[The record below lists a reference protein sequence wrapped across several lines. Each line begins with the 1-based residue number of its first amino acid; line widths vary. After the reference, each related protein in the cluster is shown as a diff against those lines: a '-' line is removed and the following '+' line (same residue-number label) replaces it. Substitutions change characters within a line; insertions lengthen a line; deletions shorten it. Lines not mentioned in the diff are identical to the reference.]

1 MGNTEIH
8 RLESTGK
15 IHYIKNIF
23 TKLYSEPT
31 QIRRRRED
39 KREWTTN
46 GEWEQVEHV
55 GNIY

>member
-39 KREWTTN
+39 KRE
-46 GEWEQVEHV
+46 
-55 GNIY
+55 